1 MPAPHYQLT
10 DSVAVIAL
18 DYPPLNTLSLPLRAA
33 LFEALLAAR
42 QDPAV
47 HAIVL
52 RGAGRGFCAGGD
64 VTEFDGPA
72 IHQEPQLNPLM
83 SLIENGSKP
92 VVAAVHGMAI
102 GGGLELAMACHA
114 RVATLDAQVGLPE
127 VTLGILPGAGGTQRL
142 PRLVGL
148 ELAFNLIVVGKL
160 QPARALRDSGLFDL
174 LVEGDPVPEAIKL
187 AADLARRVQAGES
200 LRRSCDLPVQM
211 ANAQAF
217 LAFGRAT
224 VKSRSRELP
233 APLAC
238 VDCLEYAATLPFE
251 EGLRREYEAV
261 SRLCVTPQFAGLRHA
276 FLAERRAAQPPVAL
290 SGVRA
295 RPVAKAAVVGGGTM
309 GAGISMCLANAGI
322 PVVLVERGRE
332 PLERALRGI
341 AATYEASARKGQ
353 VSAEQAEQRIGLVRG
368 TVEMAD
374 AADAD
379 LIIEAVFEDMG
390 AKRTVFEQ
398 LDTMARPGAVLATN
412 TSMLDVDEI
421 ARATRRPQDVLG
433 LHFFSPAHVMK
444 LLEVVRGARTAPE
457 VLATGLD
464 LAKRLAKT
472 AVVSG
477 VCEGFIGNRMLQ
489 PYLIQAGF
497 LLDEGALPEQ
507 VDRAMEAWGMAMG
520 PFRMCDMAGNDLG
533 GHIREQRLKS
543 HPGVVYSATA
553 AAIEKLGRFGTK
565 AGKGWYDYLPGERKP
580 RPSAEVGDAI
590 VAESVRLGLAR
601 RPIGAQEIV
610 DRLVLALVNEGARL
624 LGEGI
629 ATRASDIDVVY
640 LAGYGF
646 PRWRGGPLFCAERR
660 GLKDVL
666 ATMQRMESGPRY
678 QKPQEFWR
686 PATLLIRTV
695 ESGKSLY
702 SEA

>member
-1 MPAPHYQLT
+1 VPHYQLT
-10 DSVAVIAL
+10 DSVAVISL
-18 DYPPLNTLSLPLRAA
+18 DHPPLNTLSLPLRAS

-42 QDPAV
+42 QDPAAQ
-47 HAIVL
+47 AIVI

-64 VTEFDGPA
+64 ITEFDGPA
-72 IHQEPQLNPLM
+72 IHQEPQLNALM
-83 SLIENGSKP
+83 SLIESAPKP

-102 GGGLELAMACHA
+102 GGGLELALACHA
-114 RVATLDAQVGLPE
+114 RVAALDAQVGLPE

-148 ELAFNLIVVGKL
+148 ELAFNLITTGKV
-160 QPARALRDSGLFDL
+160 QAARALRDTGLFDQL
-174 LVEGDPVPEAIKL
+174 TEGDPVPDAIKL
-187 AADLARRVQAGES
+187 AAELAHRTRSGER
-200 LRRSCDLPVQM
+200 LRRTCDLPVSM

-217 LAFGRAT
+217 LAYGRAT
-224 VKSRSRELP
+224 VKSRSRDLP

-238 VDCLEYAATLPFE
+238 VDCLEYAATLPFQ
-251 EGLRREYEAV
+251 EGLTREHDAV
-261 SRLCVTPQFAGLRHA
+261 SRLCATPQFAGLRHA
-276 FLAERRAAQPPVAL
+276 FLAERRAAQPPAAI
-290 SGVRA
+290 SGAAA
-295 RPVAKAAVVGGGTM
+295 RKVVKAAVIGGGTM

-322 PVVLVERGRE
+322 AVVLIERSQE
-332 PLERALRGI
+332 LLERALGGI
-341 AATYEASARKGQ
+341 TQTYETSAKKGQ
-353 VSAEQAEQRIGLVRG
+353 VSAEQATQRIALVRG
-368 TVEMAD
+368 SVAMAD

-379 LIIEAVFEDMG
+379 LIIEAIFEDLG
-390 AKRTVFEQ
+390 AKRAVFEQ
-398 LDTMARPGAVLATN
+398 LDAQAKPNAVLATN
-412 TSMLDVDEI
+412 TSMLDVNDI
-421 ARATRRPQDVLG
+421 ARATRRPEQVLG

-444 LLEVVRGARTAPE
+444 LLEVVQGERTAPE

-464 LAKRLAKT
+464 LARRLGKT

-543 HPGVVYSATA
+543 HPGIVYSATA

-565 AGKGWYDYLPGERKP
+565 VGKGWYDYLPGERKP
-580 RPSAEVGDAI
+580 KPSAEVRTAI
-590 VAESVRLGLAR
+590 LAESARLGLHR
-601 RPIGAQEIV
+601 RPISDEEII
-610 DRLVLALVNEGARL
+610 DRLVLSLANEGARL
-624 LGEGI
+624 LEEGI
-629 ATRASDIDVVY
+629 AVRASDVDVVY

-646 PRWRGGPLFCAERR
+646 PRWRGGPLFYAERR
-660 GLKDVL
+660 GLGDVL
-666 ATMQRMESGPRY
+666 ATLRRLSSGPGY
-678 QKPQEFWR
+678 QQPQEFWR
-686 PATLLIRTV
+686 PATLLTSAAV
-695 ESGKSLY
+695 NGKSLY

>member
-1 MPAPHYQLT
+1 VPHYYLT
-10 DSVAVIAL
+10 GSVAVISL
-18 DYPPLNTLSLPLRAA
+18 DRPPLNTLSLPLRAA
-33 LFEALLAAR
+33 LLEALIAAR

-47 HAIVL
+47 HAVVL

-83 SLIENGSKP
+83 ALIEDGPKP

-114 RVATLDAQVGLPE
+114 RVAALDAQVGLPE

-148 ELAFNLIVVGKL
+148 ELAFNLIVLGKI

-174 LVEGDPVPEAIKL
+174 LVDGDPLPEAIEL
-187 AADLARRVQAGES
+187 ATALARRVQAGEP
-200 LRRSCDLPVQM
+200 LRRTCELPVQM
-211 ANAQAF
+211 ADAQAF
-217 LAFGRAT
+217 LAYGRAT
-224 VKSRSRELP
+224 VKSRARDLP

-238 VDCLEYAATLPFE
+238 VDCLEYAATLPFQ
-251 EGLRREYEAV
+251 EGLRREHEAV
-261 SRLCVTPQFAGLRHA
+261 SRLCATPQFFGLRHA
-276 FLAERRAAQPPVAL
+276 FLAERRAAQPPDAVGGA
-290 SGVRA
+290 RA

-309 GAGISMCLANAGI
+309 GAGISMCLASAGI
-322 PVVLVERGRE
+322 PVVLIERGQE

-341 AATYEASARKGQ
+341 AQNYEASVKKGQ
-353 VSAEQAEQRIGLVRG
+353 ISAEQASQRIGLVRG
-368 TVEMAD
+368 AVELAE

-379 LIIEAVFEDMG
+379 LVIEAVFEDMA
-390 AKRTVFEQ
+390 AKRSVFEQ
-398 LDTMARPGAVLATN
+398 LDTVTRPGTVLATN

-421 ARATRRPQDVLG
+421 ARCTRRPQDVLG

-444 LLEVVRGARTAPE
+444 LLEVVRGAHTAPD
-457 VLATGLD
+457 VLATALD
-464 LAKRLAKT
+464 LSRRLGKT
-472 AVVSG
+472 AVVSR

-507 VDRAMEAWGMAMG
+507 VDKAMEAWGMAMG

-533 GHIREQRLKS
+533 GHIREQRLKN
-543 HPGVVYSATA
+543 HPGIVYSGTA
-553 AAIEKLGRFGTK
+553 AAIEKLGRLGTK
-565 AGKGWYDYLPGERKP
+565 VGKGWYDYLPGERNPKQ
-580 RPSAEVGDAI
+580 SAEVRDAI
-590 VAESVRLGLAR
+590 LAESARLGLER
-601 RPIGAQEIV
+601 RHISDGEIV
-610 DRLVLALVNEGARL
+610 DRLVLSLANEGARL
-624 LGEGI
+624 LEEGI
-629 ATRASDIDVVY
+629 AARASDVDVVY

-646 PRWRGGPLFCAERR
+646 PRWRGGPLFYADRR

-666 ATMQRMESGPRY
+666 ATMRRLETGPRY
-678 QKPQEFWR
+678 QKREEFWR
-686 PATLLIRTV
+686 PATLLTQAAAA
-695 ESGKSLY
+695 GKSLY

>member
-1 MPAPHYQLT
+1 MPHYQLT
-10 DSVAVIAL
+10 NSVAVISL

-33 LFEALLAAR
+33 LFEALLAAH
-42 QDPAV
+42 QDSAV
-47 HAIVL
+47 QGIVL

-64 VTEFDGPA
+64 VTEFDRPA

-83 SLIENGSKP
+83 SLIENGLKP

-114 RVATLDAQVGLPE
+114 RIATLDAQVGLPE

-148 ELAFNLIVVGKL
+148 ELAFNLILQGRV
-160 QPARALRDSGLFDL
+160 QPARDLRDSGLFDL
-174 LVEGDPVPEAIKL
+174 LVDGDPVAEAIEM
-187 AADLARRVQAGES
+187 AAALARRVQAGEH
-200 LRRSCDLPVQM
+200 LRRTCELPVRM

-217 LAFGRAT
+217 LAYGRMM
-224 VKSRSRELP
+224 VKSRSRGLP

-238 VDCLEYAATLPFE
+238 VDCLEYAATLPFQ
-251 EGLRREYEAV
+251 EGLSREHETV
-261 SRLCVTPQFAGLRHA
+261 SRLCSTPQFAGLRNV

-290 SGVRA
+290 SAVQP

-322 PVVLVERGRE
+322 AVVLIERNQE
-332 PLERALRGI
+332 PLERSLRGI
-341 AATYEASARKGQ
+341 AQSYEAAAKKGQ
-353 VSAEQAEQRIGLVRG
+353 VSLEQASLRTGLVRG
-368 TVEMAD
+368 TVNMAD

-379 LIIEAVFEDMG
+379 LFIEAIFEDLE
-390 AKRTVFEQ
+390 AKRAVFEQ
-398 LDTMARPGAVLATN
+398 LDAVARPGAVLATN

-457 VLATGLD
+457 VLATGLH
-464 LAKRLAKT
+464 LAKRLGKT

-507 VDRAMEAWGMAMG
+507 VDKAMEAWGMAMG

-533 GHIREQRLKS
+533 GHIREQRLRNQ
-543 HPGVVYSATA
+543 PGVVYSATA
-553 AAIEKLGRFGTK
+553 AAIERLGRFGTK
-565 AGKGWYDYLPGERKP
+565 VGKGWYDYPRGERNPK
-580 RPSAEVGDAI
+580 PSAEVRDAI
-590 VAESVRLGLAR
+590 VAESARLGLER
-601 RPIGAQEIV
+601 RSISDGEIV
-610 DRLVLALVNEGARL
+610 DRLVLSLANEGIRL
-624 LGEGI
+624 LEEGI
-629 ATRASDIDVVY
+629 AARASDVDVVY

-646 PRWRGGPLFCAERR
+646 PRWRGGPLFYVERR
-660 GLKDVL
+660 GLRDVL
-666 ATMQRMESGPRY
+666 ATMRRLERGPRY
-678 QKPQEFWR
+678 QKPEEFWC
-686 PATLLIRTV
+686 PATLLTQAAA
-695 ESGKSLY
+695 SDSSLY
-702 SEA
+702 QAD